1 MGQRRL
7 SHTLNHLF
15 QLNQDCTMTTL
26 QNKIALITGG
36 SRNIGRETALRLA
49 AQGADIVITYR
60 EQEDAATQTVKDLQ
74 ALGVRAAALQVNLT
88 GTAQLPAFVTQFK
101 KQLADWGRQDFDFL
115 INNAGTLRIATFDKV
130 TEDDLDT
137 TFNTNY
143 KSVFFLTQHL
153 ASAIAENGRI
163 VNLGSGTARIA
174 FAPLVSY
181 GPLKAALQS
190 LTLYLASFLG
200 KRGITVNAVAPG
212 GLDDDFNAPL
222 FAMMPAKDYIKA
234 NTAVDRV
241 GLPQDVGG
249 VVAFLCSPQASFIS
263 GAVLNI
269 DGGYHL

>member
-1 MGQRRL
+1 MSTVTQSL
-7 SHTLNHLF
+7 AQTL
-15 QLNQDCTMTTL
+15 
-26 QNKIALITGG
+26 KGKVALITGG
-36 SRNIGRETALRLA
+36 NRNIGRETALRLA

-60 EQEDAATQTVKDLQ
+60 EQKDSAAQTVKDLQ
-74 ALGVRAAALQVNLT
+74 ALGVRASAFQVNLT
-88 GTAQLPAFVTQFK
+88 GTAQLPAFVEQFK
-101 KQLADWGRQDFDFL
+101 KQLADWGRQDFDIL
-115 INNAGTLRIATFDKV
+115 VNNAGTLRIATFDKV
-130 TEDDLDT
+130 TEDDLDA
-137 TFNTNY
+137 TFSTNY

-153 ASAIAENGRI
+153 ASLIADNGRI

-222 FAMMPAKDYIKA
+222 FAMMPAKNHITA
-234 NTAVDRV
+234 NTALARIGV
-241 GLPQDVGG
+241 PQDVAG
-249 VVAFLCSPQASFIS
+249 VIAFLCSPEASFVS
-263 GAVLNI
+263 GAVINI